1 MFTHQNTASR
11 WIQSFRA
18 IATRSISKKPPN
30 RKNRKVSRLPL
41 QSYYRIRCVTKIKIP
56 LVSRW
61 GSKKRIGWKM
71 VNGCLADSESGNA
84 KRWGELRWFR
94 NERWTTK
101 NSGHSDRESRRWQG
115 EKQREQKRCASC
127 SLYKYIYLVCGA
139 LVVGGLYSWNAT
151 HLVFRSVF
159 SRGTRGKIWSRRTS
173 LESFEATV
181 SYHTRVCECVCVCV
195 CVCIRSVSVSQL
207 LTQFQIS
214 RPSRARNISP
224 LWESAPRLVPR
235 MLPFRRLRTIVR
247 SYLPTMEAIDR
258 LDCHRMHAKHARI
271 LLFRGI
277 SITFLRGL
285 STNVFIY
292 KDIDR

>member
-1 MFTHQNTASR
+1 MAACIRGMRLTSCFDRFSPEGHAVKFGREERRSR
-11 WIQSFRA
+11 
-18 IATRSISKKPPN
+18 
-30 RKNRKVSRLPL
+30 VSRRPFL
-41 QSYYRIRCVTKIKIP
+41 
-56 LVSRW
+56 
-61 GSKKRIGWKM
+61 
-71 VNGCLADSESGNA
+71 
-84 KRWGELRWFR
+84 
-94 NERWTTK
+94 TT
-101 NSGHSDRESRRWQG
+101 H
-115 EKQREQKRCASC
+115 
-127 SLYKYIYLVCGA
+127 
-139 LVVGGLYSWNAT
+139 
-151 HLVFRSVF
+151 
-159 SRGTRGKIWSRRTS
+159 
-173 LESFEATV
+173 
-181 SYHTRVCECVCVCV
+181 VCVSACACV